1 MKENNQVELEANSE
15 DINWEEVNE
24 ESCENASLNDM
35 CGWKE
40 LD

>member
-1 MKENNQVELEANSE
+1 MENNNQVEMKIIWAE
-15 DINWEEVNE
+15 INE
-24 ESCENASLNDM
+24 EACETASLNDM